1 MGNHDNLVKHAFSDV
16 ENARGV
22 IATALDAAI
31 VARIDFSSLSLLPG
45 TFVDENLQDRYSDL
59 LYSARI
65 SGREARIYF
74 LWEHKS
80 EPDPLT
86 PLQVMRYLTRIWDQY
101 LAALPKKKRG
111 EVRKLPVILP
121 IVLHHGQGGWTAA
134 QRFEELLD
142 ADEDLLG
149 LLGEHVP
156 RLRLVV
162 DDLWSQS
169 DDELYARAA
178 SSFARL
184 VLWALKNAREAGWLG
199 GDLGRWKELIAAV
212 LAERDG
218 VRALTALF
226 RYIALTNPT
235 VEREALR
242 GLLPED
248 GGSKVE
254 EAMMNWFEREMD
266 LRERRGESRGESTGE
281 RKAERRLLLKLLRQR
296 FGELPFA
303 VVARIE
309 AAEVPELEAW
319 VDRVITASRLEDV
332 LGPIAA

>member
-31 VARIDFSSLSLLPG
+31 VARIDLSSLSLLPG
-45 TFVDENLQDRYSDL
+45 SFVDENLQDRCSDL

-142 ADEDLLG
+142 ADENLLG
-149 LLGEHVP
+149 VLGEHVP

-266 LRERRGESRGESTGE
+266 LRERRGESKGES
-281 RKAERRLLLKLLRQR
+281 KAERRLLLKLLRQR
-296 FGELPFA
+296 FGELPAA

-332 LGPIAA
+332 VGPIAA